1 VKLSPRQEQVA
12 ALVVQGYSAKR
23 IASML
28 KTYDPATGASRPLST
43 RTVNDYISE
52 IAAKIGGGPSTGT
65 GSLRVRITR
74 WWYTQNPANT
84 ASQ

>member
-28 KTYDPATGASRPLST
+28 KSFDPATGASRPLSA
-43 RTVNDYISE
+43 RTVQEYICE
-52 IAAKIGGGPSTGT
+52 IAAKIGGGPASGP
-65 GSLRVRITR
+65 GSHRVRIST
-74 WWYTQNPANT
+74 WWMSQER
-84 ASQ
+84 AS